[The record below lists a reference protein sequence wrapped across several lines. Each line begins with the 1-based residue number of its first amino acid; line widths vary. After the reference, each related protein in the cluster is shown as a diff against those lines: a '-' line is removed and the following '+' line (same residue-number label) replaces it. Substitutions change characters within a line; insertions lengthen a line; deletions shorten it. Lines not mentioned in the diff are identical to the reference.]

1 MLTSTEPRDLI
12 TEIKELVTDLDTFI
26 YAAQEPLEA
35 IKTGTFGP
43 NGHAETLR
51 NLVQFSKPEEPQ
63 HPTETLWNALW
74 SIEELTHEAAAL
86 ETQGG
91 ALYAR
96 LLRMA
101 DLLELRV

>member
-12 TEIKELVTDLDTFI
+12 AELKELADLLNDFTCD
-26 YAAQEPLEA
+26 ALAPLA
-35 IKTGTFGP
+35 DIKVGTFGP
-43 NGHAETLR
+43 RGHAETLR